1 MNNIIKINKNVLSID
16 KNIIKFNYDIR
27 DIKMVDNQVI
37 VLLSIPF
44 DVDEPSNIYAVSVDC
59 KIIWK
64 VESLKPNGNNLPFE
78 NIFLNN
84 GVLTATDFYGRRY
97 FINTTNGMIERK
109 DIVK

>member
-1 MNNIIKINKNVLSID
+1 MNNIIKINKNELSID
-16 KNIIKFNYDIR
+16 KNTIKFNYDIR
-27 DIKMVDNQVI
+27 DIKIVDNQVI

-44 DVDEPSNIYAVSVDC
+44 NVDETSNIYAISLKC

-64 VESLKPNGNNLPFE
+64 VENLKPNGNNLPFE
-78 NIFLNN
+78 NIFINN

-97 FINTTNGMIERK
+97 FINITNGMIERK